1 MKPFKVNIL
10 IILGFIFVGIGFT
23 GIFIPVL
30 PTTPFLIVAAACFAR
45 SSKRSHEWLLANKY
59 FGPILKDW
67 GEKRCIKRGVKT
79 YVILII
85 IVIGSVSVLF
95 LLNGLWPR
103 IICSLLLLTGLTVV
117 FRIRVCE

>member
-1 MKPFKVNIL
+1 MEYFKESTLKVI
-10 IILGFIFVGIGFT
+10 GFLFVGIGFT

-45 SSKRSHEWLLANKY
+45 SSRRWHEWLLSNKY

-67 GEKRCIKRGVKT
+67 SEKRCIKRAVKT

-85 IVIGSVSVLF
+85 IVVGSSSVLF
-95 LLNGLWPR
+95 LLNGFYPR
-103 IICSLLLLTGLTVV
+103 LFCTLLLLAGLTVV
-117 FRIRVCE
+117 GRIRVCK

>member
-23 GIFIPVL
+23 GIFLPIL

-45 SSKRSHEWLLANKY
+45 SSRRWHEWLLSNKY
-59 FGPILKDW
+59 FGPVLKDW
-67 GEKRCIKRGVKT
+67 GEKRCIKRTVKI

-85 IVIGSVSVLF
+85 IVIGSSSVLF
-95 LLNGLWPR
+95 LLNGFYPR
-103 IICSLLLLTGLTVV
+103 IFCSLLLLAGLTVV
-117 FRIRVCE
+117 CRIRVCE